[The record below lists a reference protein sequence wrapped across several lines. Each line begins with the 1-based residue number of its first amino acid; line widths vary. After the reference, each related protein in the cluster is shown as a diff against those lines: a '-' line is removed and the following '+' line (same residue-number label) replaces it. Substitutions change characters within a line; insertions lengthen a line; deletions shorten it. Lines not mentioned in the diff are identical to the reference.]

1 MKKLPLFLSILS
13 MVALPIAHATT
24 VGFSPA
30 PTSRTVVDALG
41 STITNANSLALAGNF
56 ISEAFVFNP
65 ALSIAA
71 NVSAITLTGGWKQFG
86 LDTVTLATDPGV
98 ALPGLNISAAG
109 KLGGSIVDNN
119 AGATQAAYYNA
130 KNLYIWLFNAPTVAA
145 ATQMGIFRSTDA
157 SVPWAFA
164 TTNGGVG
171 DVLTYSTLISA
182 APTILA
188 IGGTGS
194 VQAAGGTFTNGA
206 LQLAATVPEPS
217 VLALGGLAGLGML
230 ASRRRRQRE

>member
-1 MKKLPLFLSILS
+1 

-30 PTSRTVVDALG
+30 PTTRTVVDALG
-41 STITNANSLALAGNF
+41 STVTNASSLALAGNF

-65 ALSIAA
+65 SLSIAS
-71 NVSAITLTGGWKQFG
+71 NVTAITVAGGWKQFG
-86 LDTVTLATDPGV
+86 LDTITSATDPGV

-109 KLGGSIVDNN
+109 KLGSSIIDNN
-119 AGATQAAYYNA
+119 AGTTQAAYFNA
-130 KNLYIWLFNAPTVAA
+130 KSLYIWLFNAPTVAA

-157 SVPWAFA
+157 SVPWTFA

-171 DVLTYSTLISA
+171 DVLTYSTLISS

-194 VQAAGGTFTNGA
+194 VQPAGVSFPNGA
-206 LQLAATVPEPS
+206 LQLATTVPEPS
-217 VLALGGLAGLGML
+217 VLALGCIAGIGML
-230 ASRRRRQRE
+230 ASRRRKQRK